1 MLREISTNP
10 PENAEPRPKSNKS
23 SSKSSKWASPTTLHL
38 FLQSFPSQGDLYFAS
53 LLLTLIDKPNSSI
66 YHSMIRVFAASSDP
80 KHALLF
86 HLHMRCKNP
95 ISDKFTLPL
104 VLKGHGL
111 RCSVSRRIWHSSAWE
126 DPPDGFLTTP
136 LSQVAWSKC
145 IHNSAMSTSLS
156 SHFAEGLQVFK
167 EMVGEEVS
175 PNQAA
180 LVNVLSS
187 RAHLRRLNMGF
198 GFMDHGYIEKHGIEL
213 DDILDA
219 SPH

>member
-1 MLREISTNP
+1 MLREISTDP

-53 LLLTLIDKPNSSI
+53 LLLTHIDKPNSSI

-86 HLHMRCKNP
+86 HLHMSCKNP
-95 ISDKFTLPL
+95 ISAKFTLPL
-104 VLKGHGL
+104 VLKGQGL
-111 RCSVSRRIWHSSAWE
+111 LCSVSRRVWHSSAWE

-156 SHFAEGLQVFK
+156 RCLMK
-167 EMVGEEVS
+167 
-175 PNQAA
+175 
-180 LVNVLSS
+180 VL
-187 RAHLRRLNMGF
+187 
-198 GFMDHGYIEKHGIEL
+198 IEILCCGIL
-213 DDILDA
+213 
-219 SPH
+219 